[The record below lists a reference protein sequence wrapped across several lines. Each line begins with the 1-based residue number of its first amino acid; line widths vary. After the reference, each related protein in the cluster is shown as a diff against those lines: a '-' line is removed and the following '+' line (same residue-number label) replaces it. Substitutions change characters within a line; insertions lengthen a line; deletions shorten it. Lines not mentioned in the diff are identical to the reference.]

1 MDLNL
6 IQKNLFKLIPQ
17 ATDVIDDKF
26 DFKKNIAIELQ
37 AGDSIREKIVNNEI
51 RD

>member
-17 ATDVIDDKF
+17 ATDVIDDKI
-26 DFKKNIAIELQ
+26 DFKKHCLELQ
-37 AGDSIREKIVNNEI
+37 VVIQ
-51 RD
+51 